1 MDLDDATEDEVPD
14 HEAVENLLRPSV
26 ENEVSSNLMGERK
39 AEGEHFKGNVPDST
53 EEDDIMSVRSED
65 DGKQKLV

>member
-1 MDLDDATEDEVPD
+1 
-14 HEAVENLLRPSV
+14 
-26 ENEVSSNLMGERK
+26 MGERK

-53 EEDDIMSVRSED
+53 EEDDIMSARSED